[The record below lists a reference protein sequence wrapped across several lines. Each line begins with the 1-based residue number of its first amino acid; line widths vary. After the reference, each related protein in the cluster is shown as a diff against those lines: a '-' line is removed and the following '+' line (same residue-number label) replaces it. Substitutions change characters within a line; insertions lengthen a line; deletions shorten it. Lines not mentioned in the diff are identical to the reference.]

1 MKYKVENH
9 EIKIDAR
16 GLECPIPVLKARK
29 LSQKLSDGDI
39 VKVIC
44 TDPLAEMDFKHYC
57 EQSKFTYI
65 VCKKIN
71 ATYVIKYKF
80 INKNQKNKSLNK

>member
-1 MKYKVENH
+1 MKDKVENS
-9 EIKIDAR
+9 EIEIDAR

-29 LSQKLSDGDI
+29 LSQTLSNGSI

-57 EQSKFTYI
+57 EQAKFTYLGCTKTDDI
-65 VCKKIN
+65 
-71 ATYVIKYKF
+71 YLIKYKF
-80 INKNQKNKSLNK
+80 LINN